1 MSIQE
6 AQERRRLWH
15 LNLFEFPVDNHPA
28 LGTPPGFGLSMCLI
42 LQRKMAAETNQAF
55 EEIPWGEKERRKCV
69 EQPET
74 PRLIQTK
81 PKSMAR

>member
-1 MSIQE
+1 
-6 AQERRRLWH
+6 
-15 LNLFEFPVDNHPA
+15 
-28 LGTPPGFGLSMCLI
+28 MCLI

-55 EEIPWGEKERRKCV
+55 EEIPWGEKKRWKCV

-81 PKSMAR
+81 PQKAWRDERFTRKEEGILEVKTGSRAQGTDINCSV